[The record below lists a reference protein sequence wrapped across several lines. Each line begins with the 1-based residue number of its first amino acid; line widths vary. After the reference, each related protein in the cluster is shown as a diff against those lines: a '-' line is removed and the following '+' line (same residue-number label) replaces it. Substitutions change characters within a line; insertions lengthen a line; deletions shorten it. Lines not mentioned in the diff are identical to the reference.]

1 MEKLKR
7 RKTHALLIQSV
18 LLAGVSP
25 ALLVHPAVAQSSGSA
40 IRTLL
45 DRAKYLED
53 HGHPDIAAQAW
64 QQVLLS
70 DPANREALAGLAKAD
85 MQLGR
90 TQDAHGYL
98 DRLKALG
105 GDSAEVQAIESMPV
119 VQSRDTRL
127 DAAVRAARAGDYAGA
142 VRIYQQVFGNNP
154 PPGNWALAYYDT
166 EAALPDRR
174 QDAIDGLRR
183 LAQQFPAE
191 SRYSITLGR
200 ILTYDPK
207 TRPQGIALLS
217 KYSESQQAQTA
228 LQQAERWSAAQQG
241 PQQGPQLGSQP
252 GSQLGSQLGPQLAGS
267 GAKGSP
273 ARAGAPAGDSHDALG
288 YRALNSGRLDVA
300 EREFRASLALA
311 PKSPQALS
319 GLGYVRMKQ
328 HQFAEAE
335 SYLDQAKAAGASGKG
350 FDEALGLAHF
360 WTTMNRAADEQK
372 AGQLPAALAD
382 FRQAQ
387 QMRPGSAEA
396 AAGAAGVLM
405 QQGDPAAAELLYRDA
420 VQDAPHGSPSET
432 EAWRGLV
439 MAEAESDPQ
448 GALQAAAR
456 MPEATASSLQADPA
470 YLGALYRAALAAGDK
485 ARAAQLLSQV
495 LALPFPNHG
504 RDLPIGRQME
514 YANLLS
520 AAQKYNAALSLYR
533 QVVAQDP
540 QNEDA
545 WRAMIATEHSMG
557 NDEEALALVQ
567 QIPAATLQAMEGR
580 GDFLALIGSVYSG
593 LGQTARAQQFLE
605 RSLSMAGAQ
614 TGAGQTGV
622 MLQLAGIDAQRGDLD
637 HAYALYARVLAQA
650 PSNRDAWTGMVNTL
664 HLAHRDREALQ
675 KVASMDEDTRLRL
688 DGDPNFLQV
697 LASAQAGAG
706 SPRLAMATLRQLQA
720 MYTEQGRAV
729 PAAAEIQYAWLLNAA
744 GDDRALYPLVQTLAA
759 RPDMTPTEQTN
770 FRAMVAA
777 WTLRRGNADM
787 RSGHQARGLRL
798 LAAAHQT
805 FPENADVSSALAG
818 AYLQAGQP
826 RQALA
831 LYEATGMQHAT
842 LAEYR
847 GAIAAALAAGDT
859 RDAAGWLET
868 ALPVYGTDPNLLRMA
883 AQYEQA
889 RGDSRKAA
897 AYYRAALQMMGSG
910 AGQTS
915 AGAMNGAMAA
925 PDAGGTLLELLAP
938 ESAAPGRVG
947 NGGSQPYGQPAGGAY
962 TPQDMLQNSQP
973 PAVQAPAQ
981 QTLGDLLGPDAGAE
995 PAPLP
1000 GGSDRNRMQDTPQE
1014 GSQESAGM
1022 APQNFGEAGDAGA
1035 GTQGMAAQNLDAPDM
1050 DASSLNA
1057 PNLNAPNLN
1066 ASHLDA
1072 PNLDGPNSDP
1082 PVTGSGSGGQERA
1095 TDAPRILY
1103 PRRTATPPGSDAAAD
1118 VDDLQF
1124 SAAGVVQD
1132 RGQQE
1137 PAAATARRE
1146 EPRYRETSPNELPPL
1161 DGPSDPAPGD
1171 GVSGGA
1177 EQAAASLTGSASG
1190 PAPSART
1197 EPELADADAA
1207 PQPENDAV
1215 PTTFAPV
1222 SVPEKDGAPGL
1233 RTVATGMGQTAD
1245 GADAATQLESAA
1257 GALHRQAQTDRGAA
1271 SGRVRALPPLDAPGR
1286 SRGGAEGEAQDPSL
1300 MAVPVEGSVAAPSQN
1315 SGTVFSQSSR
1325 SAGLFVDEPA
1335 APQPASSDFVA
1346 NLPPLVGPYQSS
1358 YKAPLTPRNQV
1369 EEQLELIES
1378 GQSGWLGGTSSINHR
1393 SGQAGLDQLS
1403 AYSAEIES
1411 SAMLGPDAR
1420 LSVITEPV
1428 LLDAGTATGTSTLRQ
1443 GTLAA
1448 TATPGAQTAS
1458 GIGGELQLRTAN
1470 FGASLGYTP
1479 YNFLISNVTGAV
1491 LVHPASG
1498 HFTLTLSRQPVKDT
1512 QLSYAGLRD
1521 AGSEGPLSAGNV
1533 WGGVIS
1539 DAGALQIAS
1548 GNAVQGWY
1556 IQGGGQY
1563 LTGYHVPDNKR
1574 FDGDAGAYW
1583 KVWQNAEYGSV
1594 TVGANFFGM
1603 HYDKNLRYFTYGQGG
1618 YFSPSAYLLGN
1629 VPVTVNGHYGARTH
1643 YQVVGSLGVQAFSE
1657 DSTAYFPLDLAT
1669 QIAQGNPYYPGQTSV
1684 GGNYDLQAQVAY
1696 AITDHWFVGGYLDA
1710 NNSRDY
1716 VSTQGGF
1723 SVHYM
1728 FRPQPSLGDR
1738 GPTGLFAGDGIRPL
1752 KVP

>member
-70 DPANREALAGLAKAD
+70 DPQNREALAGLAKAD

-90 TQDAHGYL
+90 TQDARGYL

-105 GDSAEVQAIESMPV
+105 GDNAEVQAIESMPV
-119 VQSRDTRL
+119 VQSRDSRL

-142 VRIYQQVFGNNP
+142 VRIYQQVFGDNP

-183 LAQQFPAE
+183 LAAQFPAE

-228 LQQAERWSAAQQG
+228 LQQAERWSAAQQTAQQPV
-241 PQQGPQLGSQP
+241 PQIAVTGGK
-252 GSQLGSQLGPQLAGS
+252 A
-267 GAKGSP
+267 AP

-300 EREFRASLALA
+300 EREFRASLALS

-360 WTTMNRAADEQK
+360 WTTMNKAADEQK

-405 QQGDPAAAELLYRDA
+405 QQGDPAAAEVLYQDA
-420 VQDAPHGSPSET
+420 VHDAPHGSPSET

-439 MAEAESDPQ
+439 MAEADSDPQ
-448 GALQAAAR
+448 AALQASAR
-456 MPEATASSLQADPA
+456 MPAALANSLQADPA

-545 WRAMIATEHSMG
+545 WRAIIATEHSMG

-567 QIPAATLQAMEGR
+567 QIPAATLQTMEGR
-580 GDFLALIGSVYSG
+580 SDFLALIGSVYSG

-605 RSLSMAGAQ
+605 RALSMAGAQ

-637 HAYALYARVLAQA
+637 HAYALYSRVLAQT

-706 SPRLAMATLRQLQA
+706 SPRLAMATLRQLQT

-787 RSGHQARGLRL
+787 SSGHQARGLRL
-798 LAAAHQT
+798 LEAAHQT
-805 FPENADVSSALAG
+805 FPENTDVSSSLAG

-831 LYEATGMQHAT
+831 LYESTGMQHAT
-842 LAEYR
+842 LAQYR

-859 RDAAGWLET
+859 RDAANWLET

-910 AGQTS
+910 AGQTNG
-915 AGAMNGAMAA
+915 GAMNGATTA

-938 ESAAPGRVG
+938 ENAAPSRGG
-947 NGGSQPYGQPAGGAY
+947 NGGSQLYGQPAGGAY
-962 TPQDMLQNSQP
+962 TPEDMLQNSQP
-973 PAVQAPAQ
+973 AAAPAPAQ

-1000 GGSDRNRMQDTPQE
+1000 VGSGNGGGEMAADSQGLDSAPLPEGSDRNLIQDTPQE
-1014 GSQESAGM
+1014 SAQESAGM
-1022 APQNFGEAGDAGA
+1022 APQNFGEADGAGG
-1035 GTQGMAAQNLDAPDM
+1035 GTQGMAERN
-1050 DASSLNA
+1050 
-1057 PNLNAPNLN
+1057 
-1066 ASHLDA
+1066 LDA
-1072 PNLDGPNSDP
+1072 PNLDP
-1082 PVTGSGSGGQERA
+1082 PATGNGSGAEERA
-1095 TDAPRILY
+1095 MDAPRILY

-1124 SAAGVVQD
+1124 SAAGVVQ
-1132 RGQQE
+1132 E
-1137 PAAATARRE
+1137 PVAVAARRE
-1146 EPRYRETSPNELPPL
+1146 EPRYRETPSNELPPL
-1161 DGPSDPAPGD
+1161 DGPSGRGSGNGVSGD

-1190 PAPSART
+1190 PAAASVSSQA

-1222 SVPEKDGAPGL
+1222 SVPENDGAPVL
-1233 RTVATGMGQTAD
+1233 RTVAAGLGQTSD
-1245 GADAATQLESAA
+1245 GSDAATQLESAA

-1271 SGRVRALPPLDAPGR
+1271 SGRVQALPPLDAPGR
-1286 SRGGAEGEAQDPSL
+1286 SRAGAVGEAQDPSL
-1300 MAVPVEGSVAAPSQN
+1300 MSVPVEGSVAAPEQN

-1448 TATPGAQTAS
+1448 TATPAAQTAS
-1458 GIGGELQLRTAN
+1458 GIGGQLQLRTAN

-1491 LVHPASG
+1491 VVHPASG
-1498 HFTLTLSRQPVKDT
+1498 HFTLSLSRQPVEDT

-1521 AGSEGPLSAGNV
+1521 AGSEGPLYSGNV

-1539 DAGALQIAS
+1539 DAGELQIAS

-1556 IQGGGQY
+1556 VQGGGQY

-1669 QIAQGNPYYPGQTSV
+1669 QIAQGNLYYPGQTSV

-1696 AITDHWFVGGYLDA
+1696 AITDHWFVGAYLDA

-1738 GPTGLFAGDGIRPL
+1738 GPTGLFPVGGVRPL